1 QVAIM
6 SYDTALW
13 SPSAYAGFVRD
24 ETRVA
29 LAVVPPNV
37 GLVIGVPAY
46 HSDDLTHDAAA
57 ETVDSAL
64 RGVRLALPHGT
75 PTDRAVGVA
84 LYVDYAATPADWAAY
99 RSGWVD
105 P

>member
-1 QVAIM
+1 M
-6 SYDTALW
+6 SYDSALW
-13 SPSAYAGFVRD
+13 SASAYSGFVRD

-29 LAVVPPNV
+29 LGVVPRGV
-37 GLVIGVPAY
+37 GLLIGVPAY
-46 HSDDLTHDAAA
+46 EAKSFAHDSAA
-57 ETVDSAL
+57 ETTAAGI

-84 LYVDYAATPADWAAY
+84 LYVDFTATRADWAAY
-99 RSGWVD
+99 RSDWVD